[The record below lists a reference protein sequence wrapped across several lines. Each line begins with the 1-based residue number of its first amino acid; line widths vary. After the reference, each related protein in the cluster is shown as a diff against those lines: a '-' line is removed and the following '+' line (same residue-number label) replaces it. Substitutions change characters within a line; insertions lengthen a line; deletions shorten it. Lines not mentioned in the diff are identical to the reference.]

1 MVYVLVVL
9 VLDYKVLLVSQCV
22 FIVSGA
28 SIKTTDSNIVIRYLV
43 DLKYGTPVL
52 DPW

>member
-9 VLDYKVLLVSQCV
+9 VLDYKVLLVCV

-28 SIKTTDSNIVIRYLV
+28 SITWWWWRMASFGPDGHDVV
-43 DLKYGTPVL
+43 GQVC
-52 DPW
+52 